1 MNWVLIFLGTFFF
14 LMLASKALNLYTLIP
29 KEKLNLNL
37 LFAILSMM
45 FTGIVYIFKG

>member
-1 MNWVLIFLGTFFF
+1 
-14 LMLASKALNLYTLIP
+14 MLASKALNLYGLVP

-37 LFAILSMM
+37 LFAILAMM